1 VPAAQSQFNH
11 PSFTVEVERDQE
23 VVVDWINDLVNQK
36 SENYLRYDSLGL
48 PIDQTLHWANP
59 GADCLDGVPRTDC
72 MGNSDR
78 QYRGPVPMVTHV
90 HGAHATPESDG
101 YPEAWY
107 LPEAN
112 NIECVNPAQAKGNRK
127 WVCEGTLANGFGA
140 APNTGSG
147 KGTFTYPN
155 DQPSTTLWY
164 HDHSLGVT
172 RANVYGMG
180 AGFWLIRAP
189 GGGEDGLVRGTLPG
203 PAPAYGEDPNFVA
216 ADRAK
221 VREIPLAIADKAFNA
236 DGSLFF
242 PANRAFF
249 EGLGDGQTYDQNAN
263 EGLLIPFLPSANSDI
278 SPVWNPEV
286 FFNTIT
292 VNGNTWPKLDV
303 EPERYRFRL
312 LNASDSRF
320 LNMAMFVVNPDG
332 TLGQEIAWYMIGAE
346 QSLLERVVKVWTGCK
361 TRLGQGQDSH
371 PVVAGDCPVTQFGNW
386 FADDPAEA
394 LLMGPAERADVI
406 VDFTGMAPGTKIR
419 VINTAPDAPFGGFP
433 DVPSDPGTTGQVMEF
448 HVIDDDP
455 ATVDNSTPPAQLR
468 IALPDAA
475 DWNDTNI
482 AVTRDQALLEE
493 ESALVCVTIDA
504 VTGVITWDANSV
516 PPTCDPVLGSVPFG
530 PKAAVLG
537 VDGRN
542 GGVVQL
548 WDDPIS
554 STPTVGTQELWQL
567 WNWSADAHPIHIHL
581 VKFRVMSRRVIG
593 GAFES
598 AEWTERGW
606 KDTVIA
612 YPGEVTTV
620 RAKFDIPGLYVWHC
634 HILSHEDNEMMVP
647 YCVNNA
653 DGSPG
658 PGCAGL

>member
-1 VPAAQSQFNH
+1 
-11 PSFTVEVERDQE
+11 
-23 VVVDWINDLVNQK
+23 
-36 SENYLRYDSLGL
+36 
-48 PIDQTLHWANP
+48 
-59 GADCLDGVPRTDC
+59 
-72 MGNSDR
+72 
-78 QYRGPVPMVTHV
+78 
-90 HGAHATPESDG
+90 
-101 YPEAWY
+101 
-107 LPEAN
+107 
-112 NIECVNPAQAKGNRK
+112 
-127 WVCEGTLANGFGA
+127 
-140 APNTGSG
+140 
-147 KGTFTYPN
+147 
-155 DQPSTTLWY
+155 
-164 HDHSLGVT
+164 
-172 RANVYGMG
+172 MG
-180 AGFWLIRAP
+180 AGFWLIRAS

-203 PAPAYGEDPNFVA
+203 PAPASGEDPNFVT

-221 VREIPLAIADKAFNA
+221 VREIPLAIADKAFNS

-286 FFNTIT
+286 FFNTMV

-320 LNMAMFVVNPDG
+320 LNLAMFEVNPDG
-332 TLGQEIAWYMIGAE
+332 SLGQEIAFYMIGAE
-346 QSLLERVVKVWTGCK
+346 QSLLSKVTKVWTGCK
-361 TRLGQGQDSH
+361 TWLGQGQDSW
-371 PVVAGDCPVTQFGNW
+371 PVVAGNCPITDFGNW

-406 VDFTGMAPGTKIR
+406 VDFTGIPAGTKIR
-419 VINTAPDAPFGGFP
+419 MINTAPDAPFGGFP
-433 DVPSDPGTTGQVMEF
+433 DVPADPGTTGQVMEF
-448 HVIDDDP
+448 HVIADDP
-455 ATVDNSTPPAQLR
+455 ATVDSSTPPAQLR
-468 IALPDAA
+468 ISLPDLA
-475 DWNDTNI
+475 DWNDTNV
-482 AVTRDQALLEE
+482 ALTRDQALLEE
-493 ESALVCVTIDA
+493 ESALICVTVDA
-504 VTGVITWDANSV
+504 VSGVVTWDPNSV
-516 PPTCDPVLGSVPFG
+516 PPTCDPVLGSFAFA

-542 GGVVQL
+542 GGLVQL

-598 AEWTERGW
+598 AELTEQGW